1 MHLPVSS
8 ESNPKQDEHQKDR
21 LDTDNFSRLGLIFNW
36 MSVSDIDDQNMFYM
50 AQKLGITLKSEDVW
64 IKSTW
69 NVYKQ
74 YTIFTIHTKELFFI
88 KRLWERYFLREILG
102 LHLACYIFDP
112 ELFVF
117 NYLAGTYQSGFWRK
131 EPTPY
136 LMTIYVHGDD
146 ISPEFK
152 RDPKHPL
159 WYWFGRHYYLHLILS
174 LYDVENRHFKV
185 SNQVGTVKRLDLGL
199 SFRHIERDYD
209 GFREYFGALRYE
221 DNSSFQQGV
230 QFEKE
235 MVSTHLSTT
244 RPSFLRIMK
253 GFAGLKQDNLVDF
266 DPDLF
271 CRALKI
277 YWEKNVPEL
286 RLSKGW

>member
-1 MHLPVSS
+1 MSS
-8 ESNPKQDEHQKDR
+8 ESNPKYDGQQIIR
-21 LDTDNFSRLGLIFNW
+21 LDPDNIPRLALIFNW
-36 MSVSDIDDQNMFYM
+36 MSVTDIDEQNIFYM

-74 YTIFTIHTKELFFI
+74 YTVFTVHTKELFFI
-88 KRLWERYFLREILG
+88 KRLWEKYFLREILG
-102 LHLACYIFDP
+102 LHLACYFLDP

-117 NYLAGTYQSGFWRK
+117 NYLTGTYSAGFWRK
-131 EPTPY
+131 TPTPY

-152 RDPKHPL
+152 RDSKNSL

-174 LYDVENRHFKV
+174 LYDVENRHFKIA
-185 SNQVGTVKRLDLGL
+185 SKDGTVKRLDLGL
-199 SFRHIERDYD
+199 SFRHIDRNYD

-221 DNSSFQQGV
+221 DNALFQQGV

-235 MVSTHLSTT
+235 LVSMRLSAT
-244 RPSFLRIMK
+244 RASFHRIMK
-253 GFAGLKQDNLVDF
+253 GFTSLKQDDLVDF

-277 YWEKNVPEL
+277 YWDKNVPEL
-286 RLSKGW
+286 RLSEGW